1 MPFRK
6 SPIINLYSG
15 RFKYSDAFGSLR
27 LNNISHSFSTIVGI
41 LESFSLTKKTLEK
54 LNFRTSY
61 YHSGSFK
68 SDDIYKKT
76 PFIVSIDEYQPQSIN
91 QKFFIKLV
99 SEDEFILT
107 ANFNN
112 VKLFDIST
120 ETFISNKEY
129 DFNYEGS
136 HKFDEKINTDF
147 FSFTISKN
155 EF

>member
-1 MPFRK
+1 M
-6 SPIINLYSG
+6 
-15 RFKYSDAFGSLR
+15 
-27 LNNISHSFSTIVGI
+27 
-41 LESFSLTKKTLEK
+41 TKKTLEK

-91 QKFFIKLV
+91 QKFYIKLV
-99 SEDEFILT
+99 SENEFILT

-112 VKLFDIST
+112 VKLFDVST

-129 DFNYEGS
+129 DFNYER
-136 HKFDEKINTDF
+136 
-147 FSFTISKN
+147 FTQV
-155 EF
+155 